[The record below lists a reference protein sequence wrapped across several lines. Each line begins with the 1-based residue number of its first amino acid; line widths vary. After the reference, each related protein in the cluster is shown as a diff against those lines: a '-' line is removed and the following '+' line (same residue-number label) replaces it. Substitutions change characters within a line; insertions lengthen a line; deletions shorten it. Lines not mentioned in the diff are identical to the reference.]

1 MSLKRRIVTVA
12 GALATSIALVMAPT
26 NAFAEPVEGS
36 VDTIETETSPEL
48 STIQKLYPDP
58 VHKFVPT
65 KDGMKVSV
73 FEYGPSPAKAETIIM
88 TGGWPWTSSGMDAF
102 ARVLATKYHVVRY
115 DQRGSGESSHP
126 KEENMY
132 TFQALANEML
142 AVIRHTTLPGQKV
155 HVFGEAWCPF
165 IASQLNFM
173 YPGII
178 ATITSLGAPSL
189 DLAVVRHRQALES
202 KDPYTRFQAKKQA
215 AVLEYAFI
223 LERSPEKFI
232 KYAVDTNIL
241 AGITDTGVKLLGGD
255 FPGRTNNYD
264 IVHGMQKYR
273 VAWMQSWNNPQ
284 YDYLDVPV
292 VHVLHMEY
300 DLIETDYLLD
310 NLEAS
315 TPHYIRHDIKSDH
328 LTWVTSIT
336 SVIEYIE
343 ETIETYHEIYD

>member
-165 IASQLNFM
+165 IASQRT
-173 YPGII
+173 YVPRHHH
-178 ATITSLGAPSL
+178 TITSLGAPPLTLQWFATVKLWRQRSL
-189 DLAVVRHRQALES
+189 RGF
-202 KDPYTRFQAKKQA
+202 KPKQA
-215 AVLEYAFI
+215 AVLGAFI
-223 LERSPEKFI
+223 LGAAGSSNRGGHQH
-232 KYAVDTNIL
+232 L
-241 AGITDTGVKLLGGD
+241 ADHGHWRDGLGWRL
-255 FPGRTNNYD
+255 PGRTNNYD
-264 IVHGMQKYR
+264 IHGMQKYR
-273 VAWMQSWNNPQ
+273 VAWMQS
-284 YDYLDVPV
+284 
-292 VHVLHMEY
+292 
-300 DLIETDYLLD
+300 
-310 NLEAS
+310 
-315 TPHYIRHDIKSDH
+315 
-328 LTWVTSIT
+328 
-336 SVIEYIE
+336 
-343 ETIETYHEIYD
+343 